1 MPAFAGIRNGTT
13 GNGSHIPQF
22 LNSLDLGREMAV
34 DNYLSCDNCEAELRE
49 GDPFCLKC
57 GRIAPNILASGKL
70 AIEISDVPSAQ
81 IRKQLLQE
89 FKKWFPGIDPIAVEN
104 KLRGRPSILV
114 TGIDELSGNR
124 LLEALKAMKV
134 EGRLIRGPGS
144 SFLQTLWNP
153 GLLIGVGLMI
163 AAALAQGVTGFIL
176 FLLGAVSPFGWAFWK
191 SGRQA
196 PLLNGATINP
206 DAVRWIDLANQYSE
220 IVGRLDPPDADLL
233 KSVIAMIV
241 DLQRSLKSHSLASVA
256 AGEERGDLYK
266 TLGNSSVTAI
276 DLCRRI
282 TSSQGDKRDRLR
294 LELGTLIDVIGRA
307 RDQFTKLDREE
318 IRPVE
323 KLRQDLDRTIES
335 IDRIV
340 QDVRS
345 PVGRE
350 QFTPDKTRS

>member
-1 MPAFAGIRNGTT
+1 VALACVLDNGARATAHGCDMPTATPLT
-13 GNGSHIPQF
+13 
-22 LNSLDLGREMAV
+22 
-34 DNYLSCDNCEAELRE
+34 CDNCEAELRE

-57 GRIAPNILASGKL
+57 GKITPNILAPGKL

-81 IRKQLLQE
+81 VRKQLVQE
-89 FKKWFPGIDPIAVEN
+89 FKRWFYGIDPIAVEN
-104 KLRGRPSILV
+104 KLRGGPRILV
-114 TGIDELSGNR
+114 AGIDEQSGNR

-134 EGRLIRGPGS
+134 EGRLIRGPGR
-144 SFLQTLWNP
+144 SFFQILWNP

-206 DAVRWIDLANQYSE
+206 DAVRWTDLASQYSE
-220 IVGRLDPPDADLL
+220 IIRRLDPQDADLL

-282 TSSQGDKRDRLR
+282 TSSQGEERDRLR
-294 LELGTLIDVIGRA
+294 RELDALIGFISRA
-307 RDQFTKLDREE
+307 RDQFIKLDQEE

-345 PVGRE
+345 PLGPER
-350 QFTPDKTRS
+350 FTPSKTLS